1 MQHKQVAYC
10 AIAVIPRQHRFVH
23 ACTHTH
29 TQNMDL
35 SVPGN
40 KESNHKITKYSKGTV
55 ENVKNVTV
63 IFGI

>member
-1 MQHKQVAYC
+1 MH
-10 AIAVIPRQHRFVH
+10 
-23 ACTHTH
+23 THTH